1 LSVVDLLVDDDL
13 TVTDDAAIGGLLTV
27 TGGALLNGTTPTL
40 TIGDA
45 GAEDAKIVFDGNA
58 VNFHIGNDDSA
69 DTLKIGTG
77 TALGTTPRLS
87 ISTDTVIINELGVN
101 VDTIIRSNGNDNMLF
116 VDGGNNR
123 VGIGTNTPQVGT
135 LHVHTATAGTVT
147 ASPQADDLVVEGNT
161 EAGITILSPDDQSAR
176 IRFSSPSTN
185 TDVGGATIFYRQNIN
200 TMKIGTSVSG
210 GVLRLTSG
218 ADVDALKI
226 DANQKVLIGGATS
239 GRASPLQ
246 IHTPASG
253 GGDSIL
259 LTRAD
264 TNTDQQVGSINFGNN
279 TDSDLGLITV
289 KTIGAA
295 NSGAILLS
303 SAAAGTTTER
313 MRVGGGGAAQQV
325 YIGKQSTSFGTAGVE
340 VGTSGL
346 WVTRNGGSLSL
357 NQLNSSGGNLIEMY
371 GQGSAVGSIATSGS
385 RLHIG
390 STEGDD
396 CFIGFGNSI
405 VRPTNA
411 AGSSRDNNT
420 DLGFDGM
427 RFKDLYLS
435 GGVLLGGV
443 DAAHKL
449 DDYEEGSWA
458 PSLGGNATYTN
469 NRGGLYV
476 KIGAFVYVQGVIETN
491 GIGSG
496 STTTVSGLP
505 FASNAV
511 ASSNMGG
518 VITFFNNLDVNVI
531 TPVTSLNDNATAFT
545 VRSLVQAG
553 TVVSNDLA
561 IFKTTSRID
570 FSITYRTDA

>member
-1 LSVVDLLVDDDL
+1 
-13 TVTDDAAIGGLLTV
+13 
-27 TGGALLNGTTPTL
+27 
-40 TIGDA
+40 
-45 GAEDAKIVFDGNA
+45 
-58 VNFHIGNDDSA
+58 
-69 DTLKIGTG
+69 
-77 TALGTTPRLS
+77 
-87 ISTDTVIINELGVN
+87 
-101 VDTIIRSNGNDNMLF
+101 
-116 VDGGNNR
+116 
-123 VGIGTNTPQVGT
+123 
-135 LHVHTATAGTVT
+135 
-147 ASPQADDLVVEGNT
+147 
-161 EAGITILSPDDQSAR
+161 
-176 IRFSSPSTN
+176 
-185 TDVGGATIFYRQNIN
+185 
-200 TMKIGTSVSG
+200 
-210 GVLRLTSG
+210 
-218 ADVDALKI
+218 
-226 DANQKVLIGGATS
+226 
-239 GRASPLQ
+239 
-246 IHTPASG
+246 G